1 LANLKRGGGPDP
13 ARQAGQY
20 LACYVNHQKGTHMP
34 TITIN
39 PDGAKAQV
47 ITLKEGENTVGRAD
61 DNDICI
67 TEGGVSSH
75 HCKIIVNG
83 PNVTLVD
90 LNSTNGTA
98 VNGARITEAAWNEG
112 DLVYLGNL
120 PVRLGDAI
128 PMAVPLAEAV
138 AVAAVA
144 PAAPTAVAAKGPI
157 RLRISKSQEEP
168 SSSPAAEPEVVASSL
183 PPHMASE
190 IMSAPAGTRCKSHPK
205 SPARWHCPKCRKFFC
220 DLCVSTRASHLG
232 PAHNCR
238 TCGGN
243 CVQVQLEYAASA
255 EDRGFFARLPGAFI
269 YPFLGTGVLVLI
281 FATILFALL
290 GAVSG
295 IFSILLTMAAVGY
308 LFLFMQNIIQA
319 TANNEDR
326 MPGMPDFDGL
336 FGAFFTMAGTVLF
349 CFSLPIGLLIATF
362 SGAPIPPS
370 FLIGSMFLSW
380 LYFPMA
386 FLAVAMND
394 SVMAANPMVVIPAIL
409 KVPGQ
414 YIVTA
419 LLLCG
424 VFGFRLLGD
433 MLASAA
439 SDATMTT
446 RDMSV
451 MFLAF
456 GFRAIWAFISLYL
469 LTVGMRIMGILY
481 VTQKHKLGWFR
492 N

>member
-1 LANLKRGGGPDP
+1 
-13 ARQAGQY
+13 
-20 LACYVNHQKGTHMP
+20 MP

-39 PDGAKAQV
+39 PDGANAQV

-75 HCKIIVNG
+75 HGKIIVSG
-83 PNVTLVD
+83 SNVTLVD

-98 VNGARITEAAWNEG
+98 VNGARITEAVWNEG

-120 PVRLGDAI
+120 PVRLGDTI

-144 PAAPTAVAAKGPI
+144 PAAPTTAAGAGKSPI
-157 RLRISKSQEEP
+157 RLKISKSHEEP
-168 SSSPAAEPEVVASSL
+168 APAPAAAPEVVANSL
-183 PPHMASE
+183 PSHMAHE
-190 IMSAPAGTRCKSHPK
+190 IMTVPAGTRCKSHPK

-220 DLCVSTRASHLG
+220 DLCVAARASHLG
-232 PAHNCR
+232 PVHNCR
-238 TCGGN
+238 TCGGS

-255 EDRGFFARLPGAFI
+255 EDRGFFARLPSAFI

-319 TANNEDR
+319 TANHEDQ

-336 FGAFFTMAGTVLF
+336 FGAFFTMAGTVVF
-349 CFSLPIGLLIATF
+349 CFSLPIGLLIARLCDV
-362 SGAPIPPS
+362 PIPTS

-433 MLASAA
+433 TLASVAGDA
-439 SDATMTT
+439 SMST

-451 MFLAF
+451 MFIAF
-456 GFRAIWAFISLYL
+456 GFRAVWAFISLYL

>member
-1 LANLKRGGGPDP
+1 MA
-13 ARQAGQY
+13 
-20 LACYVNHQKGTHMP
+20 

-39 PDGAKAQV
+39 PDGTNAQV
-47 ITLKEGENTVGRAD
+47 LTLKQGENSVGRAD
-61 DNDICI
+61 DNDICVS
-67 TEGGVSSH
+67 EGGISSH
-75 HCKIIVNG
+75 HCKIVLNG
-83 PNVTLVD
+83 ETVTLLD
-90 LNSTNGTA
+90 LNSTNGTTL
-98 VNGARITEAAWNEG
+98 NGARITESVWNPG
-112 DLVYLGNL
+112 DIVLFGNL

-128 PMAVPLAEAV
+128 PMAVPLAQPVAEA
-138 AVAAVA
+138 APIAAPVPA
-144 PAAPTAVAAKGPI
+144 PARTSSPGTI
-157 RLRISKSQEEP
+157 RLRISKSPSQEEQA
-168 SSSPAAEPEVVASSL
+168 PAPVAEDSVVAEGL
-183 PPHMASE
+183 PPQMAAQ
-190 IMSAPAGTRCKSHPK
+190 IMTAPPGTRCKSHPK
-205 SPARWHCPKCRKFFC
+205 TLAHWHCPKCRKFFC
-220 DLCVSTRASHLG
+220 DLCVATRASHAG
-232 PAHNCR
+232 PVHTCR
-238 TCGGN
+238 TCGGH
-243 CVQVQLEYAASA
+243 CVQVHVERAASA

-269 YPFLGTGVLVLI
+269 YPFRGAGALVLI
-281 FATILFALL
+281 CATILFALL

-295 IFSILLTMAAVGY
+295 IFSILLTMGAVGY

-319 TANNEDR
+319 TANHEEQ

-336 FGAFFTMAGTVLF
+336 FGAFFTMAGTIAF
-349 CFSLPIGLLIATF
+349 CFSLPIGLLIARLCDV
-362 SGAPIPPS
+362 PIPPS

-433 MLASAA
+433 VLASAA
-439 SDATMTT
+439 GDVTYST

-456 GFRAIWAFISLYL
+456 GFRSLWAFISLYL
-469 LTVGMRIMGILY
+469 LTVGMRILGILY
-481 VTQKHKLGWFR
+481 VTQKDELGWFR